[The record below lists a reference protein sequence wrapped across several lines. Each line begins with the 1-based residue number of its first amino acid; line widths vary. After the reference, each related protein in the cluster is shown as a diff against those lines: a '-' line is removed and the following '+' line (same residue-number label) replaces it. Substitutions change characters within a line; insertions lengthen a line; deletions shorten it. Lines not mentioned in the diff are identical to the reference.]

1 MAKVYYD
8 LIHAELRT
16 IDQVP
21 SLWRTQVQQM
31 LDADGNAE

>member
-8 LIHAELRT
+8 LIKAELRT

-21 SLWRTQVQQM
+21 SLWRAGTQVL
-31 LDADGNAE
+31 LDKDKDAA